1 MHPCSC
7 LAVGRGVAELLN
19 NATALQILQGS
30 VKACSHM
37 LSTLSTQRTAGLLG
51 MSIATW

>member
-7 LAVGRGVAELLN
+7 LAVGMGEAELN
-19 NATALQILQGS
+19 SATALQILQGS